1 MSLQA
6 EAWHQ
11 GVDCPDYVFLVRA
24 GVIVPGLLRENI
36 QGSLFDRL
44 DRPLDRVGV
53 LAPGL
58 RAERNQG
65 SLLGLV
71 DGVAGQRRKRLH
83 PNP

>member
-24 GVIVPGLLRENI
+24 GVIAPDLLRENI
-36 QGSLFDRL
+36 QGSLF

-71 DGVAGQRRKRLH
+71 DGVAGQRLMRLH